1 MITSK
6 TQEEIYQNAVD
17 LFNDSRFGEARESF
31 KSIRGYKDSQ
41 AYIQKCGSEMLA
53 NSRSVG
59 RKHSLSSGSQ
69 NVITSDI
76 KLKQFADEE
85 TSEKKE
91 GKQKKK
97 RKGFFSLFAGKGD
110 QSNKPQ
116 KEPKTEETKSLHDT
130 RSEKELGITKGPKRP
145 YVIPT
150 VSYTPDS
157 HVEELLNQ
165 CSEECRSM
173 VDTLCSFFDKNKLDV
188 SYLSAS
194 VGPSVSMLEFAL
206 GESETM
212 DRIKKK
218 EKELSYVLG
227 GKKIRLL
234 LPIPNKTAIGIEVP
248 NSKRVPLSFFEVFS
262 KGFDDGIFSDLN
274 IPMVVGRNY
283 LGNDVIVDVSEMPHA
298 IIAGTTGS
306 GKSMCVNSMICSVI
320 LSKTPDEVKMILVD
334 PKVVEL
340 SAYNG
345 IPHLLLPVVTDYEKT
360 VQVFD
365 WLVEEMEHRYQ
376 SLAESKV
383 RNIKEYNKV
392 ARQRLPYILLVVD
405 EFADLMAVGRKQI
418 EGAISRLAAKARA
431 VGIHIVLSTQRPSS
445 DVITG
450 VLKSNLPGRIA
461 LSVSSAVNSRIIM
474 DEPGAEYL
482 TGKGDMIM
490 KLPSSDFPERIQGTF
505 ISTEDINNL
514 IKDITVHNR

>member
-1 MITSK
+1 VITSK
-6 TQEEIYQNAVD
+6 TQEEIYQDAVA
-17 LFNDSRFGEARESF
+17 LFDDSRFAEARESF

-41 AYIQKCGSEMLA
+41 AYIQKCSTEMLA

-69 NVITSDI
+69 NVITSDL
-76 KLKQFADEE
+76 KLKQFIDEE
-85 TSEKKE
+85 TADKKE
-91 GKQKKK
+91 DKQKKK
-97 RKGFFSLFAGKGD
+97 KGFLSFFGKKD
-110 QSNKPQ
+110 DESKKEKSEKP
-116 KEPKTEETKSLHDT
+116 KIEPKADK

-145 YVIPT
+145 YVFPSI
-150 VSYTPDS
+150 SYTPDPRI
-157 HVEELLNQ
+157 EELLDQ
-165 CSEECRSM
+165 CREECRSM

-431 VGIHIVLSTQRPSS
+431 VGIHIVLSTQRPSA

-505 ISTEDINNL
+505 ISTEEINSL

>member
-1 MITSK
+1 MITPK
-6 TQEEIYQNAVD
+6 TQEEIYQDAVA

-41 AYIQKCGSEMLA
+41 AYIQKCSTEMLA

-69 NVITSDI
+69 NVITSGL
-76 KLKQFADEE
+76 KLKQFTDEE
-85 TSEKKE
+85 TTEKKE
-91 GKQKKK
+91 DKQKNK
-97 RKGFFSLFAGKGD
+97 KGFLSFFGKKD
-110 QSNKPQ
+110 DESKKNESK
-116 KEPKTEETKSLHDT
+116 KTKEEPKSDK

-145 YVIPT
+145 YVFPSI
-150 VSYTPDS
+150 SYTPDPRI
-157 HVEELLNQ
+157 EELLEQ
-165 CSEECRSM
+165 CREECHGM
-173 VDTLCSFFDKNKLDV
+173 VDTLCTFFNKNKLDV
-188 SYLSAS
+188 SFLSAS

-218 EKELSYVLG
+218 EKELSYTLG

-248 NSKRVPLSFFEVFS
+248 NSRRVPLSFFEVFS
-262 KGFDDGIFSDLN
+262 KGLSNGTFSDLN

-283 LGNDVIVDVSEMPHA
+283 VGNDVIVDVSEMPHA
-298 IIAGTTGS
+298 IVAGTTGS
-306 GKSMCVNSMICSVI
+306 GKSMCINSMICSVI
-320 LSKTPDEVKMILVD
+320 LSKTPDEVKMILID

-345 IPHLLLPVVTDYEKT
+345 IPHLLLPVITDFEKT
-360 VQVFD
+360 AQVLD
-365 WLVEEMEHRYQ
+365 WLVEEMENRYQ
-376 SLAESKV
+376 SLAEGKV
-383 RNIKEYNKV
+383 RNIEEYNKV
-392 ARQRLPYILLVVD
+392 ARQRMPYILLVVD
-405 EFADLMAVGRKQI
+405 EFADLMMIGKKQI

-431 VGIHIVLSTQRPSS
+431 VGIHLVLSTQRPSA

-461 LSVSSAVNSRIIM
+461 LAVSSAVNSRIIM

-490 KLPSSDFPERIQGTF
+490 KLPSSDFPERVQGTF
-505 ISTEDINNL
+505 ISTEEVNSL
-514 IKDITVHNR
+514 IEKTIRCNQ